1 MGILYMVATPIGNLE
16 DITLRALRVLKEVDY
31 IACEDTRHSRKLLTH
46 FGISKPLISCYA
58 GKEEISSEK
67 ILEILRSGDAVAYL
81 SDAGTPGISDPGAVL
96 SAKAAEAG
104 FQVTPLPGA
113 SAVTALLSSTGVT
126 GRSFTFDG
134 FLSPKAGKRQRR
146 LKELLDRKE
155 NFIFF
160 ESPHR
165 IEKCLKDLI
174 SLAPERPIIVGREL
188 TKVYEEIIRGKGE
201 NVLEFLLENDK
212 IRGEFVVLVSGK

>member
-1 MGILYMVATPIGNLE
+1 MVATPIGNLE

>member
-58 GKEEISSEK
+58 GKEEISSGK

-165 IEKCLKDLI
+165 IEKCLEDLI